1 MDNINVKYSEIK
13 GWDKDSYVLLD
24 IRDESSVGY
33 GIIPGAVHIP
43 EDKIDEK
50 IDEVSSG
57 RKVVIYCTR
66 GVFSAE
72 CAGRLREQKQIEA
85 YSLEGGYTGWIL
97 ENIKIEE
104 EKEENGSRKD
114 DIEKS
119 IRKKFHKQ
127 LFSKFAKAINTYEL
141 VKEHDKIAVCISGG
155 KDSMLMAKLFQE
167 LKRHNKF
174 EFEVKFLVMDP
185 GYSPENR
192 RL

>member
-1 MDNINVKYSEIK
+1 MNDINVKYSEIK

-72 CAGRLREQKQIEA
+72 CAGRLREQKHIEA

-104 EKEENGSRKD
+104 DSCLYIRRKRFNAHG
-114 DIEKS
+114 KA
-119 IRKKFHKQ
+119 
-127 LFSKFAKAINTYEL
+127 FSGA
-141 VKEHDKIAVCISGG
+141 
-155 KDSMLMAKLFQE
+155 
-167 LKRHNKF
+167 
-174 EFEVKFLVMDP
+174 
-185 GYSPENR
+185 
-192 RL
+192 

>member
-1 MDNINVKYSEIK
+1 MNDINVKYSEIK

-104 EKEENGSRKD
+104 EK
-114 DIEKS
+114 
-119 IRKKFHKQ
+119 
-127 LFSKFAKAINTYEL
+127 
-141 VKEHDKIAVCISGG
+141 
-155 KDSMLMAKLFQE
+155 
-167 LKRHNKF
+167 
-174 EFEVKFLVMDP
+174 
-185 GYSPENR
+185 
-192 RL
+192 

>member
-1 MDNINVKYSEIK
+1 MNDINVKYSEIK

-114 DIEKS
+114 DIEKR
-119 IRKKFHKQ
+119 IRKKIHNQ
-127 LFSKFAKAINTYEL
+127 IYSK
-141 VKEHDKIAVCISGG
+141 
-155 KDSMLMAKLFQE
+155 
-167 LKRHNKF
+167 
-174 EFEVKFLVMDP
+174 
-185 GYSPENR
+185 
-192 RL
+192 